1 MQEGVEPLG
10 CDAFEIARVLAGRPA
25 PGSELTEDFNPLE
38 AGLYGAISLQKGCY
52 IGQETLAKVGAGGA
66 CG

>member
-1 MQEGVEPLG
+1 MLQEGVEPLG
-10 CDAFEIARVLAGRPA
+10 CDAFEVARVLAGRPA

-52 IGQETLAKVGAGGA
+52 IGQETLAKVGE
-66 CG
+66 